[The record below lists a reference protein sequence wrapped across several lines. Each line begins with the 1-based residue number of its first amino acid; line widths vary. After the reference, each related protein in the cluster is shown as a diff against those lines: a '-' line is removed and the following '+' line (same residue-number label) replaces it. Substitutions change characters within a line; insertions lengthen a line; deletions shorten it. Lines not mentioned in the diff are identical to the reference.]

1 MQKKIEI
8 IATSYEDAMNAAIEK
23 LHLSSDK
30 IFLNVVEENG
40 ADIIYEALVDVNLA
54 LEGKRYLEAI
64 LKSLD
69 IEYNL
74 EVRTIGGEQE
84 IHYVIDSS
92 ENPLLIGIKGRTL
105 EALQL
110 LIKNLI
116 GSYTKEKIVI
126 TLDIGSYRAN
136 REQQLEILA
145 TKTAK
150 EVVRTKVDVKLRAM
164 NSFERRVIHEKLSEW
179 RDVYTESEG
188 EGEERAI
195 VIKAV
200 KK

>member
-8 IATSYEDAMNAAIEK
+8 QATSLLEATQIAVAKLHVSEEK
-23 LHLSSDK
+23 L
-30 IFLNVVEENG
+30 FLNEIGENT
-40 ADIIYEALVDVNLA
+40 YEALLDVNLA
-54 LEGKRYLEAI
+54 LEGRKYLESI
-64 LKSLD
+64 LNSMG
-69 IEYNL
+69 IEQFNI
-74 EVRTIGGEQE
+74 EVRTIGQESE

-92 ENPLLIGIKGRTL
+92 ENPLLIGTKGHTL
-105 EALQL
+105 EALQT

-116 GSYTKEKIVI
+116 GSYTKDYIVV

-136 REQQLEILA
+136 RIHQLEILA

-150 EVVRTKVDVKLRAM
+150 SVAKTKIAVKLDPM
-164 NSFERRVIHEKLSEW
+164 NSFERRVIHEKLSDW

-195 VIKAV
+195 VIKP
-200 KK
+200 KN

>member
-8 IATSYEDAMNAAIEK
+8 QASSLLEATQIAVAKLHVSEEK
-23 LHLSSDK
+23 L
-30 IFLNVVEENG
+30 FLNEIGENT
-40 ADIIYEALVDVNLA
+40 YEALLDVNLA
-54 LEGKRYLEAI
+54 LEGRKYLGSI
-64 LKSLD
+64 LNSMG
-69 IEYNL
+69 IEQFNI
-74 EVRTIGGEQE
+74 EVRTIGQESE

-92 ENPLLIGIKGRTL
+92 ENPLLIGTKGHTL
-105 EALQL
+105 EALQT

-116 GSYTKEKIVI
+116 GSYTKDYIVV

-136 REQQLEILA
+136 RIHQLEILA

-150 EVVRTKVDVKLRAM
+150 SVAKTKIAVKLDPM
-164 NSFERRVIHEKLSEW
+164 NSFERRVIHEKLSDW

-195 VIKAV
+195 VIKP
-200 KK
+200 KN

>member
-8 IATSYEDAMNAAIEK
+8 QASSLLEATQIAVAKLHVSEEK
-23 LHLSSDK
+23 L
-30 IFLNVVEENG
+30 FLNEIGENT
-40 ADIIYEALVDVNLA
+40 YEALLDVNLA
-54 LEGKRYLEAI
+54 LEGRKYLESI
-64 LKSLD
+64 LNSMG
-69 IEYNL
+69 IEQFNI
-74 EVRTIGGEQE
+74 EVRTIGQESE

-92 ENPLLIGIKGRTL
+92 ENPLLIGTKGHTL
-105 EALQL
+105 EALQT

-116 GSYTKEKIVI
+116 GSYTKDYIVV

-136 REQQLEILA
+136 RIHQLEILA

-150 EVVRTKVDVKLRAM
+150 SVAKTKIAVKLDPM
-164 NSFERRVIHEKLSEW
+164 NSFERHVIHEKLSDW

-195 VIKAV
+195 VIKP
-200 KK
+200 KN

>member
-8 IATSYEDAMNAAIEK
+8 QASSLLEATQIAVAKLHVSEEK
-23 LHLSSDK
+23 L
-30 IFLNVVEENG
+30 FLNEIGENT
-40 ADIIYEALVDVNLA
+40 YEALLDVNLA
-54 LEGKRYLEAI
+54 LEGRKYLESI
-64 LKSLD
+64 LNSMG
-69 IEYNL
+69 IEHFNI
-74 EVRTIGGEQE
+74 EVRTIGQESE

-92 ENPLLIGIKGRTL
+92 ENPLLIGTKGHTL
-105 EALQL
+105 EALQT

-116 GSYTKEKIVI
+116 GSYTKDYIVV

-136 REQQLEILA
+136 RIHQLEILA

-150 EVVRTKVDVKLRAM
+150 SVAKTKIAVKLDPM
-164 NSFERRVIHEKLSEW
+164 NSFERRVIHEKLSDW

-195 VIKAV
+195 VIKP
-200 KK
+200 KN

>member
-8 IATSYEDAMNAAIEK
+8 QASSLLEATQIAVAKLHVSEEK
-23 LHLSSDK
+23 L
-30 IFLNVVEENG
+30 FLNEIGENT
-40 ADIIYEALVDVNLA
+40 YEALLDVNLA
-54 LEGKRYLEAI
+54 LEGRKYLESI
-64 LKSLD
+64 LNSMG
-69 IEYNL
+69 IEQFNI
-74 EVRTIGGEQE
+74 EVRTIGQESE

-92 ENPLLIGIKGRTL
+92 ENPLLIGTKGHTL
-105 EALQL
+105 EALQT

-116 GSYTKEKIVI
+116 GSYTKDYIVV

-136 REQQLEILA
+136 RIHQLEILA

-150 EVVRTKVDVKLRAM
+150 SVAKTKIAVKLEPM
-164 NSFERRVIHEKLSEW
+164 NSFERRVIHEKLSDW

-195 VIKAV
+195 VIKP
-200 KK
+200 KN

>member
-8 IATSYEDAMNAAIEK
+8 QASSLLEATQIAVAKLHVSEEK
-23 LHLSSDK
+23 L
-30 IFLNVVEENG
+30 FLNEIGENT
-40 ADIIYEALVDVNLA
+40 YEALLDVNLA
-54 LEGKRYLEAI
+54 LEGRKYLESI
-64 LKSLD
+64 LNSMGSEQFN
-69 IEYNL
+69 I
-74 EVRTIGGEQE
+74 EVRTIGQESE

-92 ENPLLIGIKGRTL
+92 ENPLLIGTKGHTL
-105 EALQL
+105 EALQT

-116 GSYTKEKIVI
+116 GSYTKDYIVV

-136 REQQLEILA
+136 RIHQLEILA

-150 EVVRTKVDVKLRAM
+150 SVAKTKIAVKLDPM
-164 NSFERRVIHEKLSEW
+164 NSFERRVIHEKLSDW

-195 VIKAV
+195 VIKP
-200 KK
+200 KN

>member
-8 IATSYEDAMNAAIEK
+8 QASSLLEATQIAVAKLHVSEEK
-23 LHLSSDK
+23 L
-30 IFLNVVEENG
+30 FLNEIGENT
-40 ADIIYEALVDVNLA
+40 YEALLDVNLA
-54 LEGKRYLEAI
+54 LEGRKYLESI
-64 LKSLD
+64 LNSMG
-69 IEYNL
+69 IEQFNI
-74 EVRTIGGEQE
+74 EVRTIGQESE

-92 ENPLLIGIKGRTL
+92 ENPLLIGTKGHTL
-105 EALQL
+105 EAIQT

-116 GSYTKEKIVI
+116 GSYTKDYIVV

-136 REQQLEILA
+136 RIHQLEILA

-150 EVVRTKVDVKLRAM
+150 SVAKTKIAVKLDPM
-164 NSFERRVIHEKLSEW
+164 NSFERRVIHEKLSDW

-195 VIKAV
+195 VIKP
-200 KK
+200 KN

>member
-8 IATSYEDAMNAAIEK
+8 QASSLLEVTQIAVAKLHVSEEK
-23 LHLSSDK
+23 L
-30 IFLNVVEENG
+30 FLNEIGENT
-40 ADIIYEALVDVNLA
+40 YEALLDVNLA
-54 LEGKRYLEAI
+54 LEGRKYLESI
-64 LKSLD
+64 LNSMG
-69 IEYNL
+69 IEQFNI
-74 EVRTIGGEQE
+74 EVRTIGQESE

-92 ENPLLIGIKGRTL
+92 ENPLLIGTKGHTL
-105 EALQL
+105 EALQT

-116 GSYTKEKIVI
+116 GSYTKDYIVV

-136 REQQLEILA
+136 RIHQLEILA

-150 EVVRTKVDVKLRAM
+150 SVAKTKIAVKLDPM
-164 NSFERRVIHEKLSEW
+164 NSFERRVIHEKLSDW

-195 VIKAV
+195 VIKP
-200 KK
+200 KN

>member
-8 IATSYEDAMNAAIEK
+8 QASSLLEATQIAVAKLHVSEEK
-23 LHLSSDK
+23 L
-30 IFLNVVEENG
+30 FLNEIGENT
-40 ADIIYEALVDVNLA
+40 YEALLDVNLA
-54 LEGKRYLEAI
+54 FEGRKYLESI
-64 LKSLD
+64 LNSMG
-69 IEYNL
+69 IEQFNI
-74 EVRTIGGEQE
+74 EVRTIGQESE

-92 ENPLLIGIKGRTL
+92 ENPLLIGTKGHTL
-105 EALQL
+105 EALQT

-116 GSYTKEKIVI
+116 GSYTKDYIVV

-136 REQQLEILA
+136 RIHQLEILA

-150 EVVRTKVDVKLRAM
+150 SVAKTKIAVKLDPM
-164 NSFERRVIHEKLSEW
+164 NSFERRVIHEKLSDW

-195 VIKAV
+195 VIKP
-200 KK
+200 KN

>member
-8 IATSYEDAMNAAIEK
+8 QASSLLEATQIAVAKLHVSEEK
-23 LHLSSDK
+23 L
-30 IFLNVVEENG
+30 FLNEIGENT
-40 ADIIYEALVDVNLA
+40 YEALLDVNLA
-54 LEGKRYLEAI
+54 LEGRKYLESI
-64 LKSLD
+64 LNSMG
-69 IEYNL
+69 IEQFNI
-74 EVRTIGGEQE
+74 EVRTIGQESE

-92 ENPLLIGIKGRTL
+92 ENPLLIGTKGHTL
-105 EALQL
+105 EALQT

-116 GSYTKEKIVI
+116 GSYTKDYIVV

-136 REQQLEILA
+136 RIHHLEILA

-150 EVVRTKVDVKLRAM
+150 SVAKTKIAVKLDPM
-164 NSFERRVIHEKLSEW
+164 NSFERRVIHEKLSDW

-195 VIKAV
+195 VIKP
-200 KK
+200 KN

>member
-8 IATSYEDAMNAAIEK
+8 QASSLLEATQIAVAKLHVSDEK
-23 LHLSSDK
+23 L
-30 IFLNVVEENG
+30 FLNEIGENT
-40 ADIIYEALVDVNLA
+40 YEALLDVNLA
-54 LEGKRYLEAI
+54 LEGRKYLESI
-64 LKSLD
+64 LNSMG
-69 IEYNL
+69 IEQFNI
-74 EVRTIGGEQE
+74 EVRTIGQESE

-92 ENPLLIGIKGRTL
+92 ENPLLIGTKGHTL
-105 EALQL
+105 EALQT

-116 GSYTKEKIVI
+116 GSYTKDYIVV

-136 REQQLEILA
+136 RIHQLEILA

-150 EVVRTKVDVKLRAM
+150 SVAKTKIAVKLDPM
-164 NSFERRVIHEKLSEW
+164 NSFERRVIHEKLSDW

-195 VIKAV
+195 VIKP
-200 KK
+200 KN

>member
-8 IATSYEDAMNAAIEK
+8 QASSLLEATQIAVAKLHVSEEK
-23 LHLSSDK
+23 L
-30 IFLNVVEENG
+30 FLNEIGENT
-40 ADIIYEALVDVNLA
+40 YEALLDVNLA
-54 LEGKRYLEAI
+54 LEGRKYLESI
-64 LKSLD
+64 LNSMG
-69 IEYNL
+69 IEQFNI
-74 EVRTIGGEQE
+74 EVRTIGQESE

-92 ENPLLIGIKGRTL
+92 ENPLLIGTKGHTL
-105 EALQL
+105 EALQT

-116 GSYTKEKIVI
+116 GSYTKDYIVV

-136 REQQLEILA
+136 RIHQLEILA

-150 EVVRTKVDVKLRAM
+150 SVAKTKIAVKLNPM
-164 NSFERRVIHEKLSEW
+164 NSFERRVIHEKLSDW

-195 VIKAV
+195 VIKP
-200 KK
+200 KN

>member
-8 IATSYEDAMNAAIEK
+8 QASSLLEATQIAVAKLHVSEEK
-23 LHLSSDK
+23 L
-30 IFLNVVEENG
+30 FLNEIGENT
-40 ADIIYEALVDVNLA
+40 YEALLDVNLA
-54 LEGKRYLEAI
+54 LEGRKYLESI
-64 LKSLD
+64 LNSMG
-69 IEYNL
+69 IEQFNI
-74 EVRTIGGEQE
+74 EVRTIGQEPE

-92 ENPLLIGIKGRTL
+92 ENPLLIGTKGHTL
-105 EALQL
+105 EALQT

-116 GSYTKEKIVI
+116 GSYTKDYIVV

-136 REQQLEILA
+136 RIHQLEILA

-150 EVVRTKVDVKLRAM
+150 SVAKTKIAVKLDPM
-164 NSFERRVIHEKLSEW
+164 NSFERRVIHEKLSDW

-195 VIKAV
+195 VIKP
-200 KK
+200 KN

>member
-8 IATSYEDAMNAAIEK
+8 QASSLLEATQIAVAKLHVSEEK
-23 LHLSSDK
+23 L
-30 IFLNVVEENG
+30 FLNEIGENT
-40 ADIIYEALVDVNLA
+40 YEALLDVNLA
-54 LEGKRYLEAI
+54 LEGRKYLESI
-64 LKSLD
+64 LNSMG
-69 IEYNL
+69 IEQFNID
-74 EVRTIGGEQE
+74 VRTIGQESE

-92 ENPLLIGIKGRTL
+92 ENPLLIGTKGHTL
-105 EALQL
+105 EALQT

-116 GSYTKEKIVI
+116 GSYTKDYIVV

-136 REQQLEILA
+136 RIHQLEILA

-150 EVVRTKVDVKLRAM
+150 SVAKTKIAVKLDPM
-164 NSFERRVIHEKLSEW
+164 NSFERRVIHEKLSDW

-195 VIKAV
+195 VIKP
-200 KK
+200 KN

>member
-8 IATSYEDAMNAAIEK
+8 QASSLLEATQIAVAKLHVSEEK
-23 LHLSSDK
+23 L
-30 IFLNVVEENG
+30 FLNEIGENT
-40 ADIIYEALVDVNLA
+40 YEALLDVNLA
-54 LEGKRYLEAI
+54 LEGRKYLESI
-64 LKSLD
+64 LNSMG
-69 IEYNL
+69 IEQFNI
-74 EVRTIGGEQE
+74 EVRTIGQESE

-92 ENPLLIGIKGRTL
+92 ENPLLIGTKGHTL
-105 EALQL
+105 EALQT

-116 GSYTKEKIVI
+116 GSYTKDYIVV

-136 REQQLEILA
+136 RIHQLEILA

-150 EVVRTKVDVKLRAM
+150 SVAKTKIAVKLDPM
-164 NSFERRVIHEKLSEW
+164 NSFERRVIHEKLSDW

-195 VIKAV
+195 VILSLIHI
-200 KK
+200 

>member
-8 IATSYEDAMNAAIEK
+8 QASSLLEATQIVVAKLHVSEEK
-23 LHLSSDK
+23 L
-30 IFLNVVEENG
+30 FLNEIGENT
-40 ADIIYEALVDVNLA
+40 YEALLDVNLA
-54 LEGKRYLEAI
+54 LEGRKYLESI
-64 LKSLD
+64 LNSMG
-69 IEYNL
+69 IEQFNI
-74 EVRTIGGEQE
+74 EVRTIGQESE

-92 ENPLLIGIKGRTL
+92 ENPLLIGTKGHTL
-105 EALQL
+105 EALQT

-116 GSYTKEKIVI
+116 GSYTKDYIVV

-136 REQQLEILA
+136 RIHQLEILA

-150 EVVRTKVDVKLRAM
+150 SVAKTKIAVKLDPM
-164 NSFERRVIHEKLSEW
+164 NSFERRVIHEKLSDW

-195 VIKAV
+195 VIKP
-200 KK
+200 KN

>member
-8 IATSYEDAMNAAIEK
+8 QASSLLEATQIAVAKLHVSEEK
-23 LHLSSDK
+23 L
-30 IFLNVVEENG
+30 FLNEIGENT
-40 ADIIYEALVDVNLA
+40 YEALLDVNLA
-54 LEGKRYLEAI
+54 LEGRKYLESI
-64 LKSLD
+64 LNSMG
-69 IEYNL
+69 IEQFNI
-74 EVRTIGGEQE
+74 EVRTIGQESE

-92 ENPLLIGIKGRTL
+92 ENPLLIGTKGHTL
-105 EALQL
+105 EALQT

-116 GSYTKEKIVI
+116 CSYTKDYIVV

-136 REQQLEILA
+136 RIHQLEILA

-150 EVVRTKVDVKLRAM
+150 SVAKTKIAVKLDPM
-164 NSFERRVIHEKLSEW
+164 NSFERRVIHEKLSDW

-195 VIKAV
+195 VIKP
-200 KK
+200 KN

>member
-8 IATSYEDAMNAAIEK
+8 QASSLLEANQIAVAKLHVSEEK
-23 LHLSSDK
+23 L
-30 IFLNVVEENG
+30 FLNEIGENT
-40 ADIIYEALVDVNLA
+40 YEALLDVNLA
-54 LEGKRYLEAI
+54 LEGRKYLESI
-64 LKSLD
+64 LNSMG
-69 IEYNL
+69 IEQFNI
-74 EVRTIGGEQE
+74 EVRTIGQESE

-92 ENPLLIGIKGRTL
+92 ENPLLIGTKGHTL
-105 EALQL
+105 EALQT

-116 GSYTKEKIVI
+116 GSYTKDYIVV

-136 REQQLEILA
+136 RIHQLEILA

-150 EVVRTKVDVKLRAM
+150 SVAKTKIAVKLDPM
-164 NSFERRVIHEKLSEW
+164 NSFERRVIHEKLSDW

-195 VIKAV
+195 VIKP
-200 KK
+200 KN

>member
-8 IATSYEDAMNAAIEK
+8 QASSLLEATQIAVAK
-23 LHLSSDK
+23 LHLSEEK
-30 IFLNVVEENG
+30 LFLNEIGENT
-40 ADIIYEALVDVNLA
+40 YEALLDVNLA
-54 LEGKRYLEAI
+54 LEGRKYLESI
-64 LKSLD
+64 LNSMG
-69 IEYNL
+69 IEQFNI
-74 EVRTIGGEQE
+74 EVRTIGQESE

-92 ENPLLIGIKGRTL
+92 ENPLLIGTKGHTL
-105 EALQL
+105 EALQT

-116 GSYTKEKIVI
+116 GSYTKDYIVV

-136 REQQLEILA
+136 RIHQLEILA

-150 EVVRTKVDVKLRAM
+150 SVAKTKIAVKLDPM
-164 NSFERRVIHEKLSEW
+164 NSFERRVIHEKLSDW

-195 VIKAV
+195 VIKP
-200 KK
+200 KN

>member
-8 IATSYEDAMNAAIEK
+8 QASSLLEATQIAVAKLHVSEEK
-23 LHLSSDK
+23 L
-30 IFLNVVEENG
+30 FLNEIGENT
-40 ADIIYEALVDVNLA
+40 YEALLDVNLA
-54 LEGKRYLEAI
+54 LEGRKYLESI
-64 LKSLD
+64 LNSMG
-69 IEYNL
+69 IEQFNI
-74 EVRTIGGEQE
+74 EVRTIGQESE

-92 ENPLLIGIKGRTL
+92 ENPLLIGTKGHTL
-105 EALQL
+105 EALHT

-116 GSYTKEKIVI
+116 GSYTKDYIVV

-136 REQQLEILA
+136 RIHQLEILA

-150 EVVRTKVDVKLRAM
+150 SVAKTKIAVKLDPM
-164 NSFERRVIHEKLSEW
+164 NSFERRVIHEKLSDW

-195 VIKAV
+195 VIKP
-200 KK
+200 KN

>member
-8 IATSYEDAMNAAIEK
+8 QASSLLEATQIAVAKLHVSEEK
-23 LHLSSDK
+23 L
-30 IFLNVVEENG
+30 FLNEIGENT
-40 ADIIYEALVDVNLA
+40 YEALLDVNLA
-54 LEGKRYLEAI
+54 LEGRKYLESI
-64 LKSLD
+64 LNSMG
-69 IEYNL
+69 IEQFNI
-74 EVRTIGGEQE
+74 EVRTIGQESE

-92 ENPLLIGIKGRTL
+92 ENPLLIGTKGHTL
-105 EALQL
+105 EALQT

-116 GSYTKEKIVI
+116 GSYTKDYIVV

-136 REQQLEILA
+136 RIHQLEILA

-150 EVVRTKVDVKLRAM
+150 SVAKTKIAVKLDPM
-164 NSFERRVIHEKLSEW
+164 NSFERRVIHEKLSDW

-195 VIKAV
+195 VIKH
-200 KK
+200 KN

>member
-8 IATSYEDAMNAAIEK
+8 QASSLLEATQIAVAKLHVSEEK
-23 LHLSSDK
+23 L
-30 IFLNVVEENG
+30 FLNEIGENT
-40 ADIIYEALVDVNLA
+40 YEALLDVNLA
-54 LEGKRYLEAI
+54 LEGRKYLESI
-64 LKSLD
+64 LNSMG
-69 IEYNL
+69 IEQFNI
-74 EVRTIGGEQE
+74 EVRTIGQESE

-92 ENPLLIGIKGRTL
+92 ENPLLIGTKGHTL
-105 EALQL
+105 EALQT

-116 GSYTKEKIVI
+116 GSYTKDYIVV

-136 REQQLEILA
+136 RIHQLEILA

-150 EVVRTKVDVKLRAM
+150 SVAKTKIAVKLDPM
-164 NSFERRVIHEKLSEW
+164 NSFERRVIHEKLSDW

-195 VIKAV
+195 VIKS
-200 KK
+200 KN

>member
-8 IATSYEDAMNAAIEK
+8 QASSLLEATQIAVAKLHVSEEK
-23 LHLSSDK
+23 L
-30 IFLNVVEENG
+30 FLNEIGENT
-40 ADIIYEALVDVNLA
+40 YEALLDVNLA
-54 LEGKRYLEAI
+54 LEGRKYLESI
-64 LKSLD
+64 LNSMG
-69 IEYNL
+69 IEQFNI
-74 EVRTIGGEQE
+74 EVRTIGQESE

-92 ENPLLIGIKGRTL
+92 ENPLLIGTKGHTL
-105 EALQL
+105 EALQT

-116 GSYTKEKIVI
+116 GSYKKDYIVV

-136 REQQLEILA
+136 RIHQLEILA

-150 EVVRTKVDVKLRAM
+150 SVAKTKIAVKLDPM
-164 NSFERRVIHEKLSEW
+164 NSFERRVIHEKLSDW

-195 VIKAV
+195 VIKP
-200 KK
+200 KN